1 MSRYGVLFLASL
13 LSASSITALSGST
26 VLGYGTENLA
36 DATFNHRDPSLGLNA
51 DFTTYAM
58 YRRASRNATALL
70 DASTLAFLA
79 QDTFSTFF
87 QHFVSSNLSLDA
99 GSWGYQTLD
108 ARLPA
113 DLLPP
118 MDASAAVNASYAAAV
133 AVAPDDERGT
143 DRRSAVVQVATP
155 VQVLRMDRV
164 AVALS
169 VGILLFLGAVAVVL
183 GVLRWT
189 YFVGVDGGFECVGD
203 ALVLVCGSEE
213 LMSLVRDIVDGVDVR
228 NAGYN
233 VKTQL
238 GWFQRPDRT
247 LHRAVEVT
255 TGGAPR
261 YDAHLRG

>member
-1 MSRYGVLFLASL
+1 MDLDFSNVSPYDIYSISVPTNSTTSYGVLFLASL

-36 DATFNHRDPSLGLNA
+36 DATFNTRDPTLGLNA
-51 DFTTYAM
+51 DFMTYAM
-58 YRRASRNATALL
+58 YRRASKNATALL
-70 DASTLAFLA
+70 DASTLASLA

-99 GSWGYQTLD
+99 GGSWGYQTLD

-118 MDASAAVNASYAAAV
+118 MDASAAVNASYAAAL
-133 AVAPDDERGT
+133 AAPDT
-143 DRRSAVVQVATP
+143 NRSSAAVVRVATP

-169 VGILLFLGAVAVVL
+169 VGILLFLGAVAVVV

-189 YFVGVDGGFECVGD
+189 YFVGVDGGFD
-203 ALVLVCGSEE
+203 
-213 LMSLVRDIVDGVDVR
+213 
-228 NAGYN
+228 
-233 VKTQL
+233 
-238 GWFQRPDRT
+238 
-247 LHRAVEVT
+247 
-255 TGGAPR
+255 
-261 YDAHLRG
+261 